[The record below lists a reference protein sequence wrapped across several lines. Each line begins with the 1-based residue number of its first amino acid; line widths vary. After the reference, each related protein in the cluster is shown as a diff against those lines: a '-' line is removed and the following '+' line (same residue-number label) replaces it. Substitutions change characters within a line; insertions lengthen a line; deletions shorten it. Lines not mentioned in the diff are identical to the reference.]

1 MTMKL
6 SLKNKL
12 VLFVVPVIIILGFLA
27 TYLVFSFTEKT
38 FIQNEKDALKRS
50 SIEQAHETWQVFNQG
65 QLIVETLSK
74 QPFIIDY
81 LLNNPDFQNKDILER
96 LTHNNI
102 GGWYSAIYLLN
113 KSGITFV
120 STDETF
126 VGKDYSFRDYFI
138 QAMAGRPWV
147 DVSIGVTS
155 NKLGYYFSYPV
166 KSYAGEVI
174 GVAVAKMN
182 PDFINNTIKETE
194 KDSSARVMLA
204 DEYGVIIYS
213 DSEERFLKSLGRLD
227 SETIKT
233 IGEKKRFSDIKIE
246 SMSYDIVQKALSTVK
261 KAEIFQFFDKK
272 DQQEEIISAAKIKNL
287 PFFIIIE
294 ESAEKFSAQALKISI
309 FLSIVVVL
317 SAIIAAMVIYLLI
330 GHFVKPLQELKKL
343 VEKINFRSLDQ
354 KFNIKTG
361 DEIEDLGE
369 SFNKMILEI
378 KKSRDEIDEKVEEQT
393 IDLNKKTKKLENKQA
408 ALMSVLEDF
417 RKEKNIS
424 EKLAAIV
431 RGAEE
436 PIVSYD
442 LNGIITSWNEG
453 AEKLFGYFAKEIIG
467 KTIKTIVP
475 QDRYGEIGNII
486 KTISQGGA
494 IEHFQTVRIKKN
506 GSGVDVSVS
515 ASPIKD
521 INGKI
526 SGVSVIML
534 NIAKEK
540 EIDRAKTEFISIASH
555 QLRSPITAINWYMEM
570 LLADKSLKIKSKNK
584 KFLKEI
590 YHSSRRMTELV
601 NALLNVSRIEL
612 GTLAIEPEPVD
623 FIKIANDVLRE
634 IFPQIKGKKLKIIKN
649 YEKNLPKV
657 NVDPKITRVVF
668 QNLLTNAVKYT
679 PARGEIELAIKKS
692 GVDILI
698 KVSDAGYGIPKDQQD
713 KIFTKF
719 FRADNIKIKDST
731 GTGLGLYIAKS
742 AIEQMGGKIWFKS
755 AENKGTSF
763 YVSIPLKGVK
773 KKEGTKGLA

>member
-1 MTMKL
+1 MKL

-27 TYLVFSFTEKT
+27 TYLVFSFTEKI
-38 FIQNEKDALKRS
+38 FIQNEKK
-50 SIEQAHETWQVFNQG
+50 V
-65 QLIVETLSK
+65 VER
-74 QPFIIDY
+74 Y
-81 LLNNPDFQNKDILER
+81 
-96 LTHNNI
+96 
-102 GGWYSAIYLLN
+102 
-113 KSGITFV
+113 
-120 STDETF
+120 
-126 VGKDYSFRDYFI
+126 
-138 QAMAGRPWV
+138 
-147 DVSIGVTS
+147 
-155 NKLGYYFSYPV
+155 
-166 KSYAGEVI
+166 
-174 GVAVAKMN
+174 
-182 PDFINNTIKETE
+182 
-194 KDSSARVMLA
+194 
-204 DEYGVIIYS
+204 
-213 DSEERFLKSLGRLD
+213 SEE
-227 SETIKT
+227 
-233 IGEKKRFSDIKIE
+233 
-246 SMSYDIVQKALSTVK
+246 
-261 KAEIFQFFDKK
+261 
-272 DQQEEIISAAKIKNL
+272 SAAK
-287 PFFIIIE
+287 
-294 ESAEKFSAQALKISI
+294 FSGQALKISI
-309 FLSIVVVL
+309 FLSIIVV
-317 SAIIAAMVIYLLI
+317 SAAIIAALIIYLLI

-378 KKSRDEIDEKVEEQT
+378 KKSRDEIDKRVKEQT
-393 IDLNKKTKKLENKQA
+393 IDLNKKTKKLESQRV
-408 ALMSVLEDF
+408 ALLNVLQDIRE
-417 RKEKNIS
+417 EKNLA
-424 EKLAAIV
+424 ERFAAIV

-436 PIVSYD
+436 PIIGYD
-442 LNGIITSWNEG
+442 LDGMVMSWNEG

-475 QDRYGEIGNII
+475 QGRYGEIGNII
-486 KTISQGGA
+486 KTISHGGA

-570 LLADKSLKIKSKNK
+570 LLADKSLKIKPKNK

-623 FIKIANDVLRE
+623 FIKIADDILRE
-634 IFPQIKGKKLKIIKN
+634 VFPQIKGKKLKITKN

-657 NVDPKITRVVF
+657 NVDPKITRVAF

-692 GVDILI
+692 GADILI
-698 KVSDAGYGIPKDQQD
+698 KVSDTGYGIPKDQQN
-713 KIFTKF
+713 KIFTKL
-719 FRADNIKIKDST
+719 FRADNAKVKEPA

-755 AENKGTSF
+755 IENKGTSF